1 MFPFTKAN
9 TSQDFLKKEAIMKS
23 STTLVMLSVL
33 VAVVASIAAA
43 GGLFWQDGGE
53 PFDFMT
59 LRALC

>member
-1 MFPFTKAN
+1 
-9 TSQDFLKKEAIMKS
+9 MKS